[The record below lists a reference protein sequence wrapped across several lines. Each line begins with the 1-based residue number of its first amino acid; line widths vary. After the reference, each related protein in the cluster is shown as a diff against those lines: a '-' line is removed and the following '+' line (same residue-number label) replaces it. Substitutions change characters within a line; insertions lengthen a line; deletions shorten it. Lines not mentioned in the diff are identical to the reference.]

1 MSEAMKDKKNQSHY
15 IAKPVDANGVVHYTD
30 DENAVWQTLMQRQ
43 RPILQNRA
51 CDEFIHGLTCLSLPE
66 SVIPQCK
73 DVSAVLQDL
82 TGWSLEPVAALIS
95 FDKFFNLLANRK
107 FPAATFIRTRE
118 ELDYLK
124 EPDIFH
130 EIFGHCPL
138 LTNPAYAEFVHT
150 YGKLG
155 VNATPQER
163 VLLARLFWFTIE
175 FGLMKTEAGLR
186 AYGGGILSSM
196 KETVYCVESDEAVR
210 HPFDVMHALRMPYD
224 IDVIQPTYFVLD
236 RFDQLFDLT
245 KLDILALVRQAQREG
260 ERQPLHA
267 C

>member
-1 MSEAMKDKKNQSHY
+1 MKKNQSHY
-15 IAKPVDANGVVHYTD
+15 VAKTVDADGLAHYTD
-30 DENAVWQTLMQRQ
+30 EENAIWQTLMQRQ
-43 RPILQNRA
+43 QPILQNRA
-51 CDEFIHGLTCLSLPE
+51 CDEFIHGLQLLQLPE
-66 SVIPQCK
+66 NKIPQCK
-73 DVSAVLQDL
+73 DVSAVLRDL

-107 FPAATFIRTRE
+107 FPAATFIRTKE

-138 LTNPAYAEFVHT
+138 LTNPAYAEFVYT

-155 VNATPQER
+155 VTATPQER

-175 FGLMKTEAGLR
+175 FGLMKTPAGLR

-210 HPFDVMHALRMPYD
+210 KPFDVMDALRTAYN

-245 KLDILALVRQAQREG
+245 KLDILALVRKAQHEG
-260 ERQPLHA
+260 DHQPLHA